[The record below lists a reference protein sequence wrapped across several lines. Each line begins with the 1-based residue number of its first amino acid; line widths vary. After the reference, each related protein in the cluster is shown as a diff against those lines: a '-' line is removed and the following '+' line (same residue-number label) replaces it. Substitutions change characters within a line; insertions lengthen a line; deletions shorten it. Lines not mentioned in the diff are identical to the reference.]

1 MACHQADATQQA
13 AWRSWGHR
21 TICSKLHVKPHQCT
35 ALPRRRFFGRAAI
48 ALLSQSAK
56 RWHRALPSRPGR
68 TRARTPPASPRIR
81 SFGQIHVRGDH
92 ANLQYRLNGIILP
105 EGLNVFGQVFQT
117 RLAHSVSLIT
127 GALPAQ

>member
-1 MACHQADATQQA
+1 VHRFAASSVLRQGGNSTAQPISQTMAPGVALQA
-13 AWRSWGHR
+13 
-21 TICSKLHVKPHQCT
+21 
-35 ALPRRRFFGRAAI
+35 
-48 ALLSQSAK
+48 
-56 RWHRALPSRPGR
+56 GR

-81 SFGQIHVRGDH
+81 SFRQIHVRGDH

-117 RLAHSVSLIT
+117 RLAHLVSLIT

>member
-1 MACHQADATQQA
+1 M
-13 AWRSWGHR
+13 WGHR

-35 ALPRRRFFGRAAI
+35 ALPRRRFFGRAAT
-48 ALLSQSAK
+48 ALLSQAMAPGV
-56 RWHRALPSRPGR
+56 ALQAGPHSRTYSLGV
-68 TRARTPPASPRIR
+68 AQD

-92 ANLQYRLNGIILP
+92 ANLQYRLNGIILT

-117 RLAHSVSLIT
+117 RLAHSVSLII